1 MIRTL
6 LALALMTFASGASAQ
21 AVPKHPDLSGF
32 WMWDGTP
39 HPEELKAVM
48 KALPRGTVF
57 LTDAG
62 AVEFGPGVFG
72 GLKVKKAALKA
83 ALAWTPKEEL
93 KPENLCRK
101 PSIIYA
107 MQGPFPIEI
116 YQGTELVVLKLEY
129 FDIVRT
135 IHLGGAPRG
144 EDAPHSEEGHSI
156 GRWDGDA
163 LLVETTHLLPGTL
176 TNNGLNHGEKV
187 RLRERFWLSKDS
199 KTLFG
204 TQLFE
209 DPETLENRGERFL
222 SWRREAGYVFPYD
235 CDPFAYTR

>member
-1 MIRTL
+1 MMRV
-6 LALALMTFASGASAQ
+6 ALALMLTLLASAANAQ
-21 AVPKHPDLSGF
+21 AVPNRPDLSGF
-32 WMWDGTP
+32 WMWDGSP
-39 HPEELKAVM
+39 HPQELEQVM
-48 KALPRGTVF
+48 QALPRNTVF

-107 MQGPFPIEI
+107 MQGPFPMEI
-116 YQGTELVVLKLEY
+116 YQGTELVVFKLEY

-144 EDAPHSEEGHSI
+144 EDAPHSQEGYSI
-156 GRWDGDA
+156 GRWDGEV
-163 LLVETTHLLPGTL
+163 LVVETTHLAPGTL
-176 TNNGLNHGEKV
+176 TNNGLDHGDRV
-187 RLRERFWLSKDS
+187 RLTERFWLSKDGRA
-199 KTLFG
+199 LFG

-209 DPETLENRGERFL
+209 DPETLSNRGQRFL
-222 SWRREAGYVFPYD
+222 SWRREQGYVFPYD